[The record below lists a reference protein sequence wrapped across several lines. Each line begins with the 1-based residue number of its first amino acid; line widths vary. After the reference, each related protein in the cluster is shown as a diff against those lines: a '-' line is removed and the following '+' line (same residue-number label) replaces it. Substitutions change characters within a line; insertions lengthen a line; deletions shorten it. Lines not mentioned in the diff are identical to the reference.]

1 MKPLLQVGVDS
12 CSEQPAVAR
21 MQTTGQ
27 VHGATCRSTLLRLT
41 HSPVARGG
49 SQTPRRTDTQLPS
62 AVWPVPQGSLFNV
75 QSLLWAGAG
84 GYDSRSSPRHLI
96 RHCRR
101 SVSRIARICPV
112 SCSFVSACSVCV
124 WRDLLVF

>member
-84 GYDSRSSPRHLI
+84 GYDSRSSPRQHGHGWP
-96 RHCRR
+96 RHHGLLPPP
-101 SVSRIARICPV
+101 PV
-112 SCSFVSACSVCV
+112 HTPLFLPGRAP
-124 WRDLLVF
+124 LG